1 MARKTIA
8 LILCTMLSVTTYC
21 SASDTFLIQHGK
33 DAAGWAVAVREADAN
48 GYNFVEF
55 RLSDRRK
62 VKGYLRAVYPESCL
76 VQAAPG
82 TVEVSYSDIQ
92 SAKWKHRDPAVPT
105 KYANHALSRPAKY
118 ALILGIGLVLG
129 VLAAIWA
136 GRS

>member
-1 MARKTIA
+1 MTRKTIA
-8 LILCTMLSVTTYC
+8 LILCTMLSVTTWC
-21 SASDTFLIQHGK
+21 SAANTSMIQHGK
-33 DAAGWAVAVREADAN
+33 DTAGWAAAVHQADAN

-55 RLSDRRK
+55 RLTDRRK
-62 VKGYLRAVYPESCL
+62 VKGYLRAVYPESCT

-92 SAKWKHRDPAVPT
+92 SAKWKHKDPAVPT
-105 KYANHALSRPAKY
+105 KYANQALSRPAKC